1 MEELVDKYCPTIMR
15 IMRSIVTTQ
24 RQEKEASNDSLD
36 HKGFVSTFSW
46 PKLWYDRHSHFC
58 LKIAASAAVNLLGER
73 SQSNSY
79 CRHVLG
85 LYLYSTGATRQQI
98 SVLNHLGFSVSYP
111 TLAGRGGKIAANA
124 VDNDIDDAQELINNP
139 EPTAAISAIS
149 APQTKKK
156 KRTKQRPGTLEFL
169 SESMREVARL
179 VAATGMFLTVYD
191 NINMVWKVAE
201 QIVGRTGEHSIQQ
214 CPYDLKSSAE

>member
-1 MEELVDKYCPTIMR
+1 MLIRLTLV
-15 IMRSIVTTQ
+15 
-24 RQEKEASNDSLD
+24 L
-36 HKGFVSTFSW
+36 
-46 PKLWYDRHSHFC
+46 C
-58 LKIAASAAVNLLGER
+58 LKIAASATVNLLGER

-111 TLAGRGGKIAANA
+111 TLAGRGGKMA
-124 VDNDIDDAQELINNP
+124 VDADENVINISQESVNP
-139 EPTAAISAIS
+139 EPTAASSATS
-149 APQTKKK
+149 PPQPKNK

-201 QIVGRTGEHSIQQ
+201 QIVGRTGV
-214 CPYDLKSSAE
+214 

>member
-1 MEELVDKYCPTIMR
+1 MLARGTGSQGLREYSPVLLA
-15 IMRSIVTTQ
+15 VTWLTYPF
-24 RQEKEASNDSLD
+24 SLE
-36 HKGFVSTFSW
+36 
-46 PKLWYDRHSHFC
+46 
-58 LKIAASAAVNLLGER
+58 IAASSIVNLLGER

-111 TLAGRGGKIAANA
+111 TLAGRGGKMGVDTANDG
-124 VDNDIDDAQELINNP
+124 VDQNLVDSFIDAERSA
-139 EPTAAISAIS
+139 TAESAITS
-149 APQTKKK
+149 TPQPKKK

-169 SESMREVARL
+169 SQSMREVARL

-201 QIVGRTGEHSIQQ
+201 QIVGRTGE
-214 CPYDLKSSAE
+214 

>member
-1 MEELVDKYCPTIMR
+1 M
-15 IMRSIVTTQ
+15 
-24 RQEKEASNDSLD
+24 
-36 HKGFVSTFSW
+36 
-46 PKLWYDRHSHFC
+46 
-58 LKIAASAAVNLLGER
+58 NLLGER

-111 TLAGRGGKIAANA
+111 TLAGRGGKTVVDDVDADIDITREA
-124 VDNDIDDAQELINNP
+124 VDLEH
-139 EPTAAISAIS
+139 TATSSAAS
-149 APQTKKK
+149 TPQPKKK
-156 KRTKQRPGTLEFL
+156 KCTKQRPGTLEFL
-169 SESMREVARL
+169 SQSMREVARL

-201 QIVGRTGEHSIQQ
+201 QIVGRTGEQ
-214 CPYDLKSSAE
+214 CECSSPTSNLG